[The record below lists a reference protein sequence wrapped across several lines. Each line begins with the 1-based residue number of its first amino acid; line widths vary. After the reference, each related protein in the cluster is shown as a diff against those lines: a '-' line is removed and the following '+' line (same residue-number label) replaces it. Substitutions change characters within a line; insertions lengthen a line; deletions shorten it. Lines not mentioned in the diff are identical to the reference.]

1 MEMDVSMSGLDGL
14 LASVRRQVEAKWKIV
29 GDVSKEA
36 AEFGAKTAQS
46 YTASRPG
53 AKTGKAGRI
62 DTGAMVAA
70 IRSRPVAFSLDLAEA
85 KYGFIGDFEE
95 YFRIQ
100 TVTGFR
106 HARSVES
113 QFIAPTFA
121 LRDSR
126 GPAEAFARDQL
137 RSRL

>member
-1 MEMDVSMSGLDGL
+1 MEAIVSANGLDSL
-14 LASVRRQVEAKWKIV
+14 LASVRRQVEGKWKIV
-29 GDVSKEA
+29 GNVADEA

-62 DTGAMVAA
+62 DTGAMVEA
-70 IRSRPVAFSLDLAEA
+70 IRHKRVSYSLDLVEA
-85 KYGFIGDFEE
+85 HYGFIGTLED
-95 YFRIQ
+95 YFKMQ

-106 HARSVES
+106 HHS

-126 GPAEAFARDQL
+126 GPAEAFARSQL
-137 RSRL
+137 NGRL